1 MTVET
6 RFGLGRIIRAL
17 LGRKPRPDAAQSHPA
32 RKTAPRRPGSPKAK
46 LPESCELRDIG
57 SLVL

>member
-1 MTVET
+1 MSVESKS
-6 RFGLGRIIRAL
+6 GIGRIVQAL
-17 LGRKPRPDAAQSHPA
+17 FGRRRRGVVRRD
-32 RKTAPRRPGSPKAK
+32 PRRDPRRTGQGRRSS